1 MKTLNEA
8 EIARAFLKYHKK
20 WSAFKKHREQQGS
33 NDPNYCPV
41 IDFID
46 DAFTWSNTKE
56 GHVFWASL
64 NNKFHIMLDH
74 FGISG
79 QDMTLADVLEL
90 K

>member
-20 WSAFKKHREQQGS
+20 WSAFKKNTERQGS
-33 NDPNYCPV
+33 SRRDYRV

-46 DAFTWSNTKE
+46 GAFTWGDTRE
-56 GHVFWASL
+56 GHLFWARL
-64 NNKFHIMLDH
+64 NSNFQTMLEH
-74 FGISG
+74 FNISG
-79 QDMTLADVLEL
+79 RDMTLADVLEL

>member
-20 WSAFKKHREQQGS
+20 WSALKKRTEQQGRPRR
-33 NDPNYCPV
+33 DYGV

-46 DAFTWSNTKE
+46 GAFTWGGTRE
-56 GHVFWASL
+56 GHSFWARL
-64 NNKFHIMLDH
+64 NSDFQTMLDH

>member
-20 WSAFKKHREQQGS
+20 WSAFKKNTEQQGRPRR
-33 NDPNYCPV
+33 DHRV
-41 IDFID
+41 TDFID
-46 DAFTWSNTKE
+46 GAFTWGDTDE
-56 GHVFWASL
+56 GYRFWCRL
-64 NNKFHIMLDH
+64 NSDFQLMLNH

-79 QDMTLADVLEL
+79 RDMTLADVLEL